1 MIPSDDATT
10 AEMLRSLDGK
20 LSLETGLSLLSFV
33 EDGKLEAQRL
43 FHETSR
49 KDALKEVMNDVRS
62 RESFIAEYG
71 EGNGEF
77 TKILNEKSK
86 LEGATVSEFATL
98 NTEEDDEEEEQEDE
112 V

>member
-49 KDALKEVMNDVRS
+49 KDALNEVINDVRS

-77 TKILNEKSK
+77 AKILNEKSK

-98 NTEEDDEEEEQEDE
+98 NTEEDDDEDDNINEE
-112 V
+112 